1 MQKNTFKVVLRH
13 IFLEGIFL
21 NFIYLLLIMTIA
33 DLIKYIDFLKDRSN
47 TLKQKVAQ
55 YETLRREQKILGTTE
70 ISKIVEQIDFTMN
83 PVELMAEYDKNAKEL
98 RLAQQTLERFNHT
111 TDTGFKAKY

>member
-1 MQKNTFKVVLRH
+1 
-13 IFLEGIFL
+13 
-21 NFIYLLLIMTIA
+21 MTIA

-47 TLKQKVAQ
+47 TLKAKINQ
-55 YETLRREQKILGTTE
+55 YETVKRDQRIVNVSETT
-70 ISKIVEQIDFTMN
+70 KMVEQVDFTIS
-83 PVELMAEYDKNAKEL
+83 VAELTSEYDKNAKEL